1 MRAGG
6 GEPRCGKE
14 GKMKKETVLQ
24 VVKGVILAY
33 AVSAVVLLVLAFL
46 LFQWDVSEGVVR
58 GGIVFAYVFSCFV
71 SGMVVSRCRS
81 GRKYLWGILMGA
93 LYYLILLVTSMICN
107 RTVFTSIPGI
117 LPALFLCV
125 SGGMLGG
132 MLQAGRRS
140 S

>member
-1 MRAGG
+1 MCAGG

-58 GGIVFAYVFSCFV
+58 GYRASVRADIGF
-71 SGMVVSRCRS
+71 
-81 GRKYLWGILMGA
+81 
-93 LYYLILLVTSMICN
+93 
-107 RTVFTSIPGI
+107 
-117 LPALFLCV
+117 
-125 SGGMLGG
+125 
-132 MLQAGRRS
+132 QAVLT
-140 S
+140 